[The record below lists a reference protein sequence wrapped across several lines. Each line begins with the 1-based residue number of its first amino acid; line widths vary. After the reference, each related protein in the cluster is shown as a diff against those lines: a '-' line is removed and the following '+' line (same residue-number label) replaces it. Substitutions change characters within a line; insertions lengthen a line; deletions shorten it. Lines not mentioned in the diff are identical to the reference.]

1 MAAAHTAV
9 TEDVNDGNFGE
20 GFEDV
25 EFLSN
30 AEVAVLLA
38 DDSNPNADQLP
49 VYEMTQC

>member
-1 MAAAHTAV
+1 MAAAQSSSI
-9 TEDVNDGNFGE
+9 EDANQGKFGE

-49 VYEMTQC
+49 A

>member
-1 MAAAHTAV
+1 MAAAHTAEV
-9 TEDVNDGNFGE
+9 EDTSKGQFGE

-49 VYEMTQC
+49 V